1 MALANKA
8 TYVTKYAAGGSGD
21 NIIPDGFIK
30 TVEKVWVDTYVYSSA
45 ATIGTGMV
53 IDIAVIPQGKKITG
67 IEVYGVGGATLSAT
81 STNAISIGARYGTG
95 AVTNATQFL
104 GATTLGALAISTV
117 GGTAGTT
124 SMFILSQFQPLCAN
138 AGLAVELT
146 AASHTIFLQFT
157 AASPS
162 ITAGTIITKVRYT

>member
-8 TYVTKYAAGGSGD
+8 VNVTKYNLGGTGD

-30 TVEKVWVDTYVYSSA
+30 SVEKVWLDTYVYSSS

-67 IEVYGVGGATLSAT
+67 IEVIGVGGSTLSAT

-95 AVTNATQFL
+95 SVTNATQFL
-104 GATTLGALAISTV
+104 AATTFGALTVSGYIATISAFV
-117 GGTAGTT
+117 
-124 SMFILSQFQPLCAN
+124 PLCAN
-138 AGLAVELT
+138 TGLNTEVTGAT
-146 AASHTIFLQFT
+146 HTIFLQFT

-162 ITAGTIITKVRYT
+162 ITAGTLFTKVRYT

>member
-8 TYVTKYAAGGSGD
+8 VNVTKYDAGGSGD

-30 TVEKVWVDTYVYSSA
+30 SVEKVWIDTYVFSTS

-53 IDIAVIPQGKKITG
+53 IDIAKIPVGKKITG
-67 IEVYGVGGATLSAT
+67 IEVYGLAAAQISAT
-81 STNAISIGARYGTG
+81 STNAVSIGARYVN

-104 GATTLGALAISTV
+104 GATTLGTVTFDNNPIIARSNIGVEVTGST
-117 GGTAGTT
+117 
-124 SMFILSQFQPLCAN
+124 
-138 AGLAVELT
+138 
-146 AASHTIFLQFT
+146 HTIFLHFT

-162 ITAGTIITKVRYT
+162 ITGGTITTKVRYT